1 MQNSDNAIVVFLHF
15 AFCILNYAPDMG
27 LQAYLILAAV
37 VFGIGLF
44 GVVTR
49 RNTIGILLGI
59 ELMLNAVNINLVAFA
74 RFSGSEIGMVFTVF
88 AICITVAE
96 AAMGLAIVILLFR
109 IRRTVMA
116 DHLDLLKG

>member
-1 MQNSDNAIVVFLHF
+1 
-15 AFCILNYAPDMG
+15 MG
-27 LQAYLILAAV
+27 LGAYLTLAALLFV
-37 VFGIGLF
+37 IGLF

-74 RFSGSEIGMVFTVF
+74 RFNADVVGMIFTVF
-88 AICITVAE
+88 TIAITVAE
-96 AAMGLAIVILLFR
+96 AALGLAIVILIFR
-109 IRRTVMA
+109 IRRTAIA